1 MRKSTKNSRHTK
13 KWYNKEAITYIHYTL
28 QICHLH
34 TTVSWVDIHSFKAK
48 LLALASKYNIVLN
61 HYCTEKKDSLKL
73 WHNSNKHSCQIHEK
87 LSSIMH
93 KITMVKPGTPIH
105 IPIYCVP
112 EGYEWAE
119 YKGGSIHELCHL

>member
-13 KWYNKEAITYIHYTL
+13 KWYNNEAVTYIHYTL

-61 HYCTEKKDSLKL
+61 HYCTEKKDSLKYDITL
-73 WHNSNKHSCQIHEK
+73 INIAAKYIKNYQVLCIK
-87 LSSIMH
+87 LQ
-93 KITMVKPGTPIH
+93 
-105 IPIYCVP
+105 
-112 EGYEWAE
+112 W
-119 YKGGSIHELCHL
+119 